1 MARGVVV
8 SFDSIKGF
16 GFIRSRSYHEDV
28 FVHRSDVDGGAT
40 LRSGQ
45 RVEFSAAETERGLRA
60 RWVVPGRVGISP
72 AMAAG
77 ALLIA
82 VLVGMTESLRRTGL
96 QWFGAWLGAIG
107 AVTWA
112 AYAWDKRRAALGE
125 RRVRESVLLGL
136 ALIGGSPAAA
146 VAMFTLR
153 HKTRKPRFLA
163 GFAAVV
169 AVQVAAGVAYW
180 RWGR

>member
-16 GFIRSRSYHEDV
+16 GFIRSSSFHEDV
-28 FVHRSDVDGGAT
+28 FVHRSDVDGGVA

-45 RVEFSAAETERGLRA
+45 RVEFAASETEKGLRA
-60 RWVVPGRVGISP
+60 VRVVPGHAGLSP
-72 AMAAG
+72 AMVAG
-77 ALLIA
+77 GLLVA
-82 VLVGMTESLRRTGL
+82 VLVGITEGLRRAGL

-112 AYAWDKRRAALGE
+112 AYAWDKRRAAPGE

-169 AVQVAAGVAYW
+169 AVQVVAGLVWW